1 MNSKTLT
8 RSTIAVAVI
17 AALVGTANHYGVA
30 SFTQA
35 QAAIAAQPATASSV
49 GSAGQALVTGVVD
62 FSRIVERYG
71 PAVVNISVTGKT
83 QQAAVT
89 GNLPGMDPSD
99 PMFDF
104 FRHFGPQFRIPDG
117 GQIQHG
123 QGSGF
128 IVSSDGVILTN
139 AHVVNGAQEVVVK
152 LTDRREFNA
161 KVLGFDK
168 QTDIAVLKIDA
179 KDLPVV
185 KFGDPSATRVGE
197 PVLAIGSPFGF
208 ENTATSGI
216 VSAKSRSLPDDTYVP
231 FIQTDAAVNPG
242 NSGGPLFNDR
252 GEVIGINSQIF
263 SHTGGYQG
271 LSFAIPIDVAT
282 KVQAQLMQYG
292 KVTRGRL
299 GVTIQDVN
307 QALADSFG
315 LKKPGGALVSSV
327 EKGSPAEKAGL
338 EPGDVIVGL
347 NDKTINHSSDLPG
360 LVGDIKPGTT
370 AKIDII
376 RKGTNKTVT
385 VAVGEMK
392 AEQIASNSAA
402 GSAQGRLGLA
412 VRPLKPDEKREA
424 GVASG
429 LLVEDVTGP
438 AARAGIQAGDVV
450 IALNGINV
458 NSVEQLRGLIAKAGK
473 HVALLVKRDDGKI
486 FIPVD
491 LG

>member
-8 RSTIAVAVI
+8 RSAI
-17 AALVGTANHYGVA
+17 AAAVLAAFVGTATHFGLP
-30 SFTQA
+30 SFSRA
-35 QAAIAAQPATASSV
+35 EAAIAEKVVAASP
-49 GSAGQALVTGVVD
+49 SAGTVQAVPAGVMD
-62 FSRIVERYG
+62 FSGIVERYG
-71 PAVVNISVTGKT
+71 PAVVNISVTGKM
-83 QQAAVT
+83 QQTAVS
-89 GNLPGMDPSD
+89 GGQSGIDPDD

-104 FRHFGPQFRIPDG
+104 FRRFGPQLRIPQG
-117 GQIQHG
+117 NQIQHG

-139 AHVVNGAQEVVVK
+139 AHVVDGAQEVMVK
-152 LTDRREFNA
+152 LTDRRELKA
-161 KVLGFDK
+161 KVLGTDR

-179 KDLPVV
+179 KDLPIV
-185 KFGDPSATRVGE
+185 KFGDPGATRVGE

-216 VSAKSRSLPDDTYVP
+216 VSAKSRSLPDGTYVP

-242 NSGGPLFNDR
+242 NSGGPLFNIR

-271 LSFAIPIDVAT
+271 LSFAIPIDVAS
-282 KVQAQLMQYG
+282 KIQAQLMQHG

-315 LKKPGGALVSSV
+315 LKTPHGALVSAV
-327 EKGSPAEKAGL
+327 ERDSPAEKAGI
-338 EPGDVIVGL
+338 ETGDVIVGF
-347 NDKTINHSSDLPG
+347 NDKPISRSADLPA
-360 LVGDIKPGTT
+360 LVAELKPGTST
-370 AKIDII
+370 KLEII
-376 RKGTNKTVT
+376 RKGSTKTVSM
-385 VAVGEMK
+385 VVGEMK
-392 AEQIASNSAA
+392 ADQLAHNGEGATQ
-402 GSAQGRLGLA
+402 QGRLGLA
-412 VRPLKPDEKREA
+412 VRPLNPDERREA
-424 GVASG
+424 GVSGG

-438 AARAGIQAGDVV
+438 AALAGIQTGDVV
-450 IALNGINV
+450 LSLNGMSV
-458 NSVEQLRGLIAKAGK
+458 SSVEQLRALVGKAGK
-473 HVALLVKRDDGKI
+473 HVALLVKRDDAKI